1 VNALTK
7 VQRTS
12 TIEHEPRESIED
24 IEDLIAINCKDL
36 LQAFGIGER
45 FRGRAA
51 LMGLVRPLAKR
62 FAHQVLAYDTNVGR
76 SGLSAATQA
85 YLHHNVGSVEYSGLE
100 HVQHSPEDGPLLIAS
115 NHPGMSDALAL
126 FAILKL
132 DNLRVIARDR
142 DFLRAMPNIMS
153 HLLIVSDV
161 ESERIRATRA
171 VSGLLK
177 AGHPV
182 LTFPAGKIE
191 PDPASMP
198 GAVESLASWSSSLD
212 LFARLVP
219 NVRVVPVIVRG
230 VISQEALRNPII
242 RVRRDAKD
250 RNWLAATLQIVVR
263 AYQNVQVRVSL
274 GEPVRLAQLHTD
286 ETMTQAITRSA
297 KQLIENPPTRWQ
309 ALPLHFLPVV

>member
-1 VNALTK
+1 MNALTE
-7 VQRTS
+7 VQSTLNRTNNN
-12 TIEHEPRESIED
+12 EHEP
-24 IEDLIAINCKDL
+24 IEDLIDINSKDL
-36 LQAFGIGER
+36 LQAFGIGEG
-45 FRGRAA
+45 FRGRGT
-51 LMGLVRPLAKR
+51 LMRLVRPLAKR
-62 FAHQVLAYDTNVGR
+62 FAHQVLAYDADVGR
-76 SGLSAATQA
+76 NGLSAATQA

-100 HVQHSPEDGPLLIAS
+100 HVRGDGPLLIAS

-132 DNLRVIARDR
+132 DNLRIIARDR

-198 GAVESLASWSSSLD
+198 GAVASLASWSSSLD
-212 LFARLVP
+212 LFSRLVP
-219 NVRVVPVIVRG
+219 QLCVVPVIVRG

-242 RVRRDAKD
+242 RVRRDPKD

-263 AYQNVQVRVSL
+263 AYQNVQVRVSF
-274 GEPVRLAQLHTD
+274 GEPVRLAQLQAGG
-286 ETMTQAITRSA
+286 TMTQAITRNA
-297 KQLIENPPTRWQ
+297 KRLIENPPTRLQ
-309 ALPLHFLPVV
+309 TLSLIRTSNPS